1 MLSNTNFNNKI
12 FLQPP
17 SAKEALY
24 LHSLVEQAFLSY
36 LRLLVIFLAVL
47 VHLIFVNSDLAAR
60 LALRTIKQVS

>member
-24 LHSLVEQAFLSY
+24 FHSLAEQAFLSY

-47 VHLIFVNSDLAAR
+47 AYLIFVDSDLAAR

>member
-17 SAKEALY
+17 STKEALY
-24 LHSLVEQAFLSY
+24 FHSPVEQAFLSH
-36 LRLLVIFLAVL
+36 LCLLVIFLAVL
-47 VHLIFVNSDLAAR
+47 AHLIFVNSNLAAH